1 MERLS
6 NGAEKVDLTLWLGT
20 DVCLMETDGPADK
33 EEVGLRQRISTQE
46 V

>member
-1 MERLS
+1 MEWLNR
-6 NGAEKVDLTLWLGT
+6 AEKVDLTLWLGT
-20 DVCLMETDGPADK
+20 DVSLIETDGPAAK